1 MKFIKNIMLLMA
13 VALFASC
20 DTDVE
25 TPQIGSSN
33 EFVAPIIGEC
43 SNVVI
48 NANNSKEEM
57 VIFTWQAADFGLP
70 VEILYSVY
78 ITDGTNKSRIGTS
91 NSTSYSISKGDL
103 NGFVMT
109 DLGIAANET
118 VTVQA
123 YVTAQLAGSSELAEL
138 SSNTSNSFTVTTY
151 AAALKKLY
159 AVGFFNGW
167 DVGAAVEIWE
177 ETAGTDIYVGM
188 IDLVDDTNTTPGC
201 SGFKIVSARSWNEG
215 NWGYDAFTVGTG
227 ITSSDDGNLVLPA
240 GYWKLSV
247 NRKAMS
253 IEATAVEYVDILGSF
268 NGWNDTAGHT
278 PLTYSASENVWISAP
293 IEFAEPGA
301 FLVRLNASWDHKY
314 GSSGVASTAINGGIE
329 LVTGGGADI
338 AVAEAGTYIIKLHAN
353 RNPYVIEVLKQ

>member
-1 MKFIKNIMLLMA
+1 MKFIKNIMLLIA

-20 DTDVE
+20 NTDVE

-33 EFVAPIIGEC
+33 EFIAPVIGEC

-57 VIFTWQAADFGLP
+57 VIFTWQPANFGLP

-78 ITDGTNKSRIGTS
+78 ITDGVNKSRIGTS
-91 NSTSYSISKGDL
+91 NSTSYSIAKGDL
-103 NGFVMT
+103 NGFVMN
-109 DLGIAANET
+109 DLGVAANET
-118 VTVQA
+118 ITVQA
-123 YVTAQLAGSSELAEL
+123 YVTAQLAGATELTEL
-138 SSNTSNSFTVTTY
+138 TSNTSNSFSVTTY
-151 AAALKKLY
+151 AAALKNLY

-177 ETAGTDIYVGM
+177 EAAGTDVYVGM
-188 IDLVDDTNTTPGC
+188 IDLIEDTATTPGQ
-201 SGFKIVSARSWNEG
+201 SGFKIVSEQSWNAG
-215 NWGYDAFTVGTG
+215 NWGYDAFTVGAN
-227 ITSSDDGNLVLPA
+227 ITSSSDGNLVLPA

-247 NRKAMS
+247 NKKNMS
-253 IEATAVEYVDILGSF
+253 IEATAVSSVDILGSF
-268 NGWNDTAGHT
+268 NGWNETAGHT
-278 PLTYSASENVWISAP
+278 PLTYSASENAWISAP
-293 IEFAEPGA
+293 VEFTEPGA

-314 GSSGVASTAINGGIE
+314 GSSGVASTAIAGGIE

-338 AVAEAGTYIIKLHAN
+338 TVAEAGTYIIKLHAN

>member
-1 MKFIKNIMLLMA
+1 MLLMA
-13 VALFASC
+13 ITLFAGC
-20 DTDVE
+20 NTDVD

-33 EFVAPIIGEC
+33 EFIAPIIGEC

-57 VIFTWQAADFGLP
+57 VIFTWQAANFGLP

-78 ITDGTNKSRIGTS
+78 ITDGVNNSRIGTS
-91 NSTSYSISKGDL
+91 STTSYSIAKGDL
-103 NGFVMT
+103 NGFVMN
-109 DLGIAANET
+109 DLGVAANET
-118 VTVQA
+118 VTLQA
-123 YVTAQLAGSSELAEL
+123 YVTAQLAGATELTEL
-138 SSNTSNSFTVTTY
+138 KSNSSNSFSVTTF
-151 AAALKKLY
+151 AAALKNLY
-159 AVGFFNGW
+159 TVGFFNGW

-188 IDLVDDTNTTPGC
+188 IDLKNDEATTPGY
-201 SGFKIVSARSWNEG
+201 SGFKIVSARNWNEG
-215 NWGYDAFTVGTG
+215 NWGYDAFTVGSN
-227 ITSSDDGNLVLPA
+227 ITSSSDGNLVLPA

-247 NRKAMS
+247 NKKAMS
-253 IEATAVEYVDILGSF
+253 IEATAVSSVDILGSF

-278 PLTYSASENVWISAP
+278 PLTYSATENAWISAP
-293 IEFAEPGA
+293 VEFAEPGA

-314 GSSGVASTAINGGIE
+314 GSSGVASTAVAGGIE

-338 AVAEAGTYIIKLHAN
+338 TVAEAGIYIIKLHAN